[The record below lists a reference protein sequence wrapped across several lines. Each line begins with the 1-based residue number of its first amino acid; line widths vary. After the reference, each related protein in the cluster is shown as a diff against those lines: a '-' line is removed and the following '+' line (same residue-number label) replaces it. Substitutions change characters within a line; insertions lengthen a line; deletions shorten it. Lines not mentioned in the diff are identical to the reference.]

1 MFFTF
6 KKINIFVLAQNEWL
20 IISNERI
27 LIVHY
32 SSYLIVNELHTN
44 KINMLKN
51 HPKGLFVAFFTNMG
65 ERFGF
70 YTMMAILV
78 LFLQAKYGL
87 DEDTAGGI
95 YSWFY
100 YAIYAL
106 ALVGGVLAD
115 ATRKYKRVIMIGQVI
130 MFAGYVLMS
139 VPNLSLTVTIIG
151 LFTIALG
158 NGFFKGNLQAV
169 VGQMY
174 DDPKYSSV
182 RDTAY
187 LIFYMGINVGAFFA
201 PFAANGVRNWWLK
214 TNNFLHDGSLPALC
228 HQFQDGTLQ
237 NPEQLQTLANQVS
250 LSGPVSDLAAFS
262 SSYLEVFSRGY
273 NFAFSVAAIAM
284 ILSLLAYL
292 LFNKLLPNREK
303 SSTESTITI
312 SEKPWALPVAL
323 IAGLTA
329 AFLISFFKDFLT
341 GMAIGLF
348 IGFVTWIIMISKKEE
363 KERVIALTLVFLV
376 VVFFWMSFHQNGL
389 TLTFFARDYTVKS
402 VDPYTY
408 MFFTLENILSVIA
421 FIAGLVIVLGK
432 RSTMNTRLIG
442 AALLVAGGTAGY
454 FLFRNGEAQNSIAP
468 EVFQSFNPLFIV
480 SLTFIVMALFDWLN
494 KRGKEPSTPKKIG
507 LGMII
512 AALGF
517 LVILV
522 ASLKMVS
529 PHELRIIDETG
540 AIKFNPVPDSSRVM
554 PYWLISSYLIL
565 TVAELFLSPMGLSFV
580 SKVAPVRFQGVMQ
593 GGWLLATATGNKLLF
608 VGSFFWGKLDLWQLW
623 LIFIVC
629 CLISAAFIFSILKRL
644 EKVGQK

>member
-1 MFFTF
+1 
-6 KKINIFVLAQNEWL
+6 
-20 IISNERI
+20 
-27 LIVHY
+27 
-32 SSYLIVNELHTN
+32 
-44 KINMLKN
+44 MLKK
-51 HPKGLFVAFFTNMG
+51 HPKGLLVAFFTNMG

-87 DEDTAGGI
+87 NEDTAGGI

-100 YAIYAL
+100 FAIYAL
-106 ALVGGVLAD
+106 ALVGGVIAD
-115 ATRKYKRVIMIGQVI
+115 ATRKYKSIIMLGQIV
-130 MFAGYVLMS
+130 MFAGYVLMA
-139 VPNLSLTVTIIG
+139 VPNNSLTVTIIG

-174 DDPKYSSV
+174 DDPKYSDV

-187 LIFYMGINVGAFFA
+187 LIFYMGINIGAFFA
-201 PFAANGVRNWWLK
+201 PFAANGVRNWWLR

-237 NPEQLQTLANQVS
+237 NTEELQTLANHVS
-250 LSGPVSDLAAFS
+250 LSGPVSDLGTFAS
-262 SSYLEVFSRGY
+262 HYLEVFSRGY
-273 NFAFSVAAIAM
+273 NFAFGVAAAAM

-292 LFNKLLPNREK
+292 FFNRYLPTREK
-303 SSTESTITI
+303 SSTESTITLT
-312 SEKPWALPVAL
+312 EKPWALPVAL
-323 IAGLTA
+323 AAGFVA
-329 AFLISFFKDFLT
+329 AILINLVKDFAT

-363 KERVIALTLVFLV
+363 KQRVIALTLVFLV
-376 VVFFWMSFHQNGL
+376 VIFFWMSFHQNGL
-389 TLTFFARDYTVKS
+389 TFTFFARDYTVKT

-421 FIAGLVIVLGK
+421 FIAGLVIVIGK
-432 RSTMNTRLIG
+432 KRTLNTRLIG

-454 FLFRNGEAQNSIAP
+454 FFFQKGGAHNPIAP

-480 SLTFIVMALFDWLN
+480 SLTFVVMALFSWLN

-517 LVILV
+517 LVILI
-522 ASLKMVS
+522 ASLHLVS
-529 PHELRIIDETG
+529 PHELRIVDETG
-540 AIKFNPVPDSSRVM
+540 AIKYNPVPDSSRVM
-554 PYWLISSYLIL
+554 PYWLITSYLIL
-565 TVAELFLSPMGLSFV
+565 TIAELFLSPMGLSFV

-593 GGWLLATATGNKLLF
+593 GGWLLATAVGNKLLF

-629 CLISAAFIFSILKRL
+629 CLVSAGFIFSILKRL
-644 EKVGQK
+644 EKVGNN

>member
-1 MFFTF
+1 
-6 KKINIFVLAQNEWL
+6 
-20 IISNERI
+20 
-27 LIVHY
+27 
-32 SSYLIVNELHTN
+32 
-44 KINMLKN
+44 MLKN
-51 HPKGLFVAFFTNMG
+51 HPKGLLVAFFTNMG

-100 YAIYAL
+100 FAIYAL
-106 ALVGGVLAD
+106 ALVGGVIAD
-115 ATRKYKRVIMIGQVI
+115 ATRKYKSIIMLGQIV
-130 MFAGYVLMS
+130 MFAGYILMS
-139 VPNLSLTVTIIG
+139 VPNISLTTTIIG

-174 DDPKYSSV
+174 DDPKYSNV

-228 HQFQDGTLQ
+228 HQFQNGTLQ
-237 NPEQLQTLANQVS
+237 NSEELQTLANQVS
-250 LSGPVSDLAAFS
+250 ISGPVTDLSVFAS
-262 SSYLEVFSRGY
+262 NYLEVFSRGY
-273 NFAFSVAAIAM
+273 NFAFAVAAVAM
-284 ILSLLAYL
+284 VLSLLAYL
-292 LFNKLLPNREK
+292 FFNKHLPTREK
-303 SSTESTITI
+303 SSTESTITL
-312 SEKPWALPVAL
+312 SEKPWALPVSL
-323 IAGLTA
+323 IAGLAT
-329 AFLISFFKDFLT
+329 AFLINLVKDFAT

-363 KERVIALTLVFLV
+363 KQRVIALTLVFLV
-376 VVFFWMSFHQNGL
+376 VIFFWMSFHQNGL
-389 TLTFFARDYTVKS
+389 TLTFFARDYTVKT
-402 VDPYTY
+402 VDPYTF

-432 RSTMNTRLIG
+432 NRTINIRLIG

-454 FLFRNGEAQNSIAP
+454 YFFQNGEAHNPIAP

-480 SLTFIVMALFDWLN
+480 SLTFVVMALFNWLN

-522 ASLKMVS
+522 ASLNLVS
-529 PHELRIIDETG
+529 PHELRIVDEAG
-540 AIKFNPVPDSSRVM
+540 MIKYNPVPDSSRVM

-565 TVAELFLSPMGLSFV
+565 TIAELFLSPMGLSFV

-593 GGWLLATATGNKLLF
+593 GGWLLATAVGNKLLF

-629 CLISAAFIFSILKRL
+629 CLVSAAFIFSILKRL
-644 EKVGQK
+644 EKVGRG